1 MFSKASKAIHAGELV
16 NNSGFVILGC
26 ASMCFCVFAGA
37 ITNSALSFAII
48 SPEKKNITQAKK
60 PIPKPK
66 PIDRRNNIQHRN
78 STISQ
83 IHYSGYFCFFLFF
96 VKIGARQTVF
106 V

>member
-48 SPEKKNITQAKK
+48 SPEKKKYYTSQKTDSK
-60 PIPKPK
+60 TET
-66 PIDRRNNIQHRN
+66 DRP
-78 STISQ
+78 TE
-83 IHYSGYFCFFLFF
+83 
-96 VKIGARQTVF
+96 
-106 V
+106 